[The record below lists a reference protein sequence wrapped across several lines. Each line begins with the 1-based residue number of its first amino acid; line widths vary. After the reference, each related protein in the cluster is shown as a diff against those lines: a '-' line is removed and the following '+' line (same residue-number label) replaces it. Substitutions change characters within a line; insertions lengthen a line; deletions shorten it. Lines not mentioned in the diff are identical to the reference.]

1 MDANIKL
8 GRITGIPIGLNV
20 SWFIIF
26 VLLTFSLSTQYYPDA
41 YPRLPVLW
49 TTALGL
55 LTTLLFFGSVLAHEL
70 GHAFIAI
77 RNQIPVRG
85 ITLFM
90 FGGVAQIGREPQ
102 TPGAEF
108 RIAIAGPIVS
118 VLLAG
123 LCGLLY
129 LIGESIPYLAAP
141 SRYLLQINLMLGL
154 FNLIP
159 GFPLDGGRVLRAA
172 VWRWTNSYEKATK
185 IASISGQ
192 VVAFGF
198 IGIGVFQVF
207 SGQFINGLWLGFIG
221 WFLMSAASTAYSQVK
236 VQRALGNLT
245 VSQAMERDALEIPH
259 LTPLSQLVEW
269 YVLARG
275 KTNFYVM
282 QDGMLAGIL
291 TMKEIA
297 SVPQEKWPYTPAQR
311 VMTPL
316 KSVVQIQPEMELLQA
331 VEAMENARVGH
342 APVIDHGAL
351 VGILSLE
358 HVARYLRLRSEL
370 GV

>member
-8 GRITGIPIGLNV
+8 GRILGIPVGLNV

-26 VLLTFSLSTQYYPDA
+26 LLLTFSLSTQYFPDSYPG
-41 YPRLPVLW
+41 LSVIW

-55 LTTLLFFGSVLAHEL
+55 VTTILFLGSVLAHEL
-70 GHAFIAI
+70 GHAMIAI

-108 RIAIAGPIVS
+108 RIAIAGPAVS
-118 VLLAG
+118 FGLAG
-123 LCGLLY
+123 LFGLLY
-129 LIGESIPYLAAP
+129 LLDQNIPYLSAP
-141 SRYLLQINLMLGL
+141 SRYLMQINFMLGL

-172 VWRWTNSYEKATK
+172 IWRLTNSYDKATRA
-185 IASISGQ
+185 ASISGQ

-198 IGIGVFQVF
+198 IGFGIFQVF
-207 SGQFINGLWLGFIG
+207 TGSFINGLWMGFIG
-221 WFLMSAASTAYSQVK
+221 WFLLNAASGAYSQLK
-236 VQRALGNLT
+236 VQRALSSLT
-245 VSQAMERDALEIPH
+245 VSQAMDRDAIEITH

-291 TMKEIA
+291 TMKEIS
-297 SVPQEKWPYTPAQR
+297 SVPQEKWPFTPAQR

-316 KSVVQIQPEMELLQA
+316 RTMVQIQPDMELLQA

-342 APVIDHGAL
+342 APVIDCGIL
-351 VGILSLE
+351 VGILSLD
-358 HVARYLRLRSEL
+358 HVANYLRLRSEL